1 MSKKISILEIIG
13 DPSLAGAP
21 RHFLSIVENL
31 DLEKFDIH
39 VICPPGPLAGEIRSL
54 RRRVDLEIVPM
65 RSRLDWKA
73 ISKTRSII
81 KHLKPSLVHI
91 HGTRAGSVG
100 RLAAIGQNVPVIYT
114 EHLWTKQFRLSNR
127 ILTFFHYFGNWFLDL
142 FTNLNIAV
150 SYAVK
155 DFLVD
160 SNISH
165 LDKVKVIYNGIK
177 PTSEEAKVFEKKDEI
192 LLITVA
198 TLNQQ
203 KGIQYLLRALPKI
216 IKEFPLVKLEIIG
229 DGNYKNEL
237 MKLTKRLKLQ
247 KNVQFT
253 GFVAD
258 VEKYLAKADLYVQPS
273 ISESFGLAIVQAMGV
288 GLPIV
293 ATYAGGIP
301 EVVTDGK
308 SGFLVEPGKP
318 QALEAAILE
327 VLRNPAK
334 AKEMGVMAKK
344 EAKLKFNLDDMIG
357 ELETTYEAMDS
368 NTNFSF

>member
-1 MSKKISILEIIG
+1 M
-13 DPSLAGAP
+13 
-21 RHFLSIVENL
+21 
-31 DLEKFDIH
+31 
-39 VICPPGPLAGEIRSL
+39 AGEIRSL
-54 RRRVDLEIVPM
+54 RRRIDLEIVPM

-81 KHLKPSLVHI
+81 KHLKPALVHI
-91 HGTRAGSVG
+91 HGTRAGSVA

-114 EHLWTKQFRLSNR
+114 EHLWTKQFKLSNR
-127 ILTFFHYFGNWFLDL
+127 ITTFVHYFGNWFLDI

-150 SYAVK
+150 SFAVK

-165 LDKVKVIYNGIK
+165 LGKIKVIYNGIE
-177 PTSEEAKVFEKKDEI
+177 PTSEEAKVLNNKDEI
-192 LLITVA
+192 LLMTVA
-198 TLNQQ
+198 TLNYQ

-216 IKEFPLVKLEIIG
+216 IKEFPAVKLEIIG
-229 DGNYKNEL
+229 DGSYRSHLED
-237 MKLTKRLKLQ
+237 LTKKLKLQ
-247 KNVQFT
+247 KNVKFI
-253 GFVAD
+253 GFVSD
-258 VEKYLAKADLYVQPS
+258 VEKHLAKADLYVQPS
-273 ISESFGLAIVQAMGV
+273 ISESFGLAIIQAMGV

-308 SGFLVEPGKP
+308 SGFLVEPAKP
-318 QALEAAILE
+318 EALEAAILD

-344 EAKLKFNLDDMIG
+344 EAKLKFNIKDMMR
-357 ELETTYEAMDS
+357 ELETTYEAMAS
-368 NTNFSF
+368 NTSFSF